1 MAAAPKML
9 ERRMVFGTREDV
21 KDGLHYLDENNIVWV
36 AGKSL
41 VVLDTQLGTQQLI
54 PCSPTCD
61 AVTTMALSS
70 NRRTLAVA
78 ESGKTAAIVIYLFDP
93 SSSPKLKRR
102 KVLQLPDLGS
112 GEYVS
117 LCFSHDG
124 RQLAALGGHPEWK
137 LVYWNVEKMKMIASS
152 LVLDNPFEIKDTRF
166 LHQCSVSPN
175 SSNLLCVSG
184 KSMVKFFEMIDG
196 HLFPAP
202 GGLSEER
209 TNYLS
214 HVWFPSDE
222 NRMIV
227 STANGD
233 LLLLENKEYLYPLP
247 LSPSDGLS
255 INSLIAYTKGFVCGG
270 DMGLITIFERTDNKE
285 MYRKVRTFRFNTDG
299 ESGDGGGATTQI
311 VSEVPTILS
320 FSLTPAPAEE
330 YLAFLTSTKQIYCL
344 NLPNADFTKAEDM
357 VFQPVGQPFHSGPIT
372 GVDTCAQ
379 RPLIVTA
386 GKDRWI
392 FLWNSITNTV
402 EMRKKFRSEILSIAI
417 HPSGLHLL
425 VGFGDGLKLMNI
437 YDKDLCEYKNI
448 GIRSCSACCF
458 SNGGQ
463 FFAAM
468 HSTTIHVY
476 YTYTC
481 ELLGHLRGHNG
492 KVKSM
497 QFVPPSDTRLVST
510 GTDGAVCEFN
520 LCDFH
525 KISDHAIKAVTYNC
539 GVSDTHTVWVAGND
553 RKLRQ
558 MDRARMMPQVEYDLS
573 TASMLSIC
581 ISPKMKLLFGGC
593 EDGTIRV
600 FNAYLGERFGDKDTG
615 SNANR
620 NITIETH
627 STHTGSVSKLALTYD
642 EGMLISVG
650 EDGVVV
656 FWDVVAPHRGPRK
669 EMEYSNELLMD
680 RKELESVSRLVVTLG
695 NQVSDLRQRMI
706 QQQRKRE
713 RLHEEQMAKLERE
726 FGEEKSKQKHQID
739 TLEAEKNEQAIRFTE
754 LMAELDKKGHHV
766 MEQTN
771 EDYTSKIESLRE
783 RADQL
788 RRLIDERRAE
798 YNQMANELRRQAGL
812 DRETERERQQR
823 ILQGMDG
830 EHRALL
836 EDKERDDHET
846 AQMSKLIEED
856 NDVEIIKQRENFE
869 KHRREQEE
877 ELAALQATN
886 NAMLSK
892 ENLNKADLEA
902 KMADVNEKLRQ
913 QQTLESQIEAARRD
927 IDALTNE
934 LKERGETIS
943 EKDRRITDLRKKNQE
958 LEKFKFVLEYKIKE
972 LKAQIDPRDEEI
984 RAAKEK
990 LTNMET
996 EAEQYQHSNE
1006 NLVLQI
1012 RSLQQKRSGQQKELD
1027 SLQAQ
1032 MKEAEEFQSRLW
1044 TELSDVYRVV
1054 DNPRKLKAM
1063 SKALFDKYA
1072 SAKPPRIT
1080 PPALSTKTATDEV
1093 REYNRERDY
1102 LERNLAGLKR
1112 KVTKDAENSRSDR
1125 SRIISEH
1132 IILVK
1137 EVNDLRKEA
1146 RILAARAN
1154 VIRPTDPQ
1162 GVSPYTEEY
1171 AREMEVQQ
1179 GEINRL
1185 RVLAGRLE
1193 EEMRQKGL
1201 PLPTSEATHAGSAD
1215 GTPAP

>member
-1 MAAAPKML
+1 ML
-9 ERRMVFGTREDV
+9 ERRMVFGAREDV
-21 KDGLHYLDENNIVWV
+21 KDGLHYLDENNAVWV

-41 VVLDTQLGTQQLI
+41 VILDTQLGTQQLI
-54 PCSPTCD
+54 PCSPTCE

-70 NRRTLAVA
+70 NRRILAVA
-78 ESGKTAAIVIYLFDP
+78 ESGKSAAIVIYLFDAAAN
-93 SSSPKLKRR
+93 PKLKRR

-137 LVYWNVEKMKMIASS
+137 LIYWNVEKMKMIASS
-152 LVLDNPFEIKDTRF
+152 LVMENPFDVKDSKF
-166 LHQCSVSPN
+166 LNQCSVAPN
-175 SSNLLCVSG
+175 DANVLCVSG
-184 KSMVKFFEMIDG
+184 KSTVKFFEMIEG
-196 HLFPAP
+196 HLFPSQ
-202 GGLSEER
+202 GGLNDER

-214 HVWFPSDE
+214 HVWLPSDE

-285 MYRKVRTFRFNTDG
+285 MYRKVRTFRFNMDDSNTDP
-299 ESGDGGGATTQI
+299 SGASTQSVTEI
-311 VSEVPTILS
+311 PTILC

-357 VFQPVGQPFHSGPIT
+357 VFQPVGQPFHSGMIT

-386 GKDRWI
+386 GKDRCI

-402 EMRKKFRSEILSIAI
+402 EMRKKFRSEILSVAI

-425 VGFGDGLKLMNI
+425 VGFADGLKLMNI

-476 YTYTC
+476 FTYTC

-497 QFVPPSDTRLVST
+497 QFVPPSDTRLIST

-525 KISDHAIKAVTYNC
+525 KLSDHTIKAVTYNY
-539 GVSDTHTVWVAGND
+539 GVADIHTVWAAGND

-558 MDRARMMPQVEYDLS
+558 MDRTRMSPLCEYDLFS
-573 TASMLSIC
+573 ASMLC
-581 ISPKMKLLFGGC
+581 MAISTKMKLLFGGC

-600 FNAYLGERFGDKDTG
+600 FNTYLGERLGDKDTG
-615 SNANR
+615 NSQR

-627 STHTGSVSKLALTYD
+627 STHTGCVTRLTLTYD
-642 EGMLISVG
+642 EGMLVSVG

-656 FWDVVAPHRGPRK
+656 FWDVVAPHRGTK
-669 EMEYSNELLMD
+669 DMEYSSELLMD
-680 RKELESVSRLVVTLG
+680 RKDLESVSRLVVTLS
-695 NQVSDLRQRMI
+695 NQVSDLRQRMMN
-706 QQQRKRE
+706 QQRKIE

-726 FGEEKSKQKHQID
+726 FGDEKSKQKVEID

-754 LMAELDKKGHHV
+754 LMSELDKKSHQV
-766 MEQTN
+766 MQQTN
-771 EDYTSKIESLRE
+771 EDYTSKIESLKE

-788 RRLIDERRAE
+788 RRLIDERRE
-798 YNQMANELRRQAGL
+798 EFNQQADEVRRTAHL
-812 DRETERERQQR
+812 ERERERAHQQEV
-823 ILQGMDG
+823 LHGMEE
-830 EHRALL
+830 EHHMLL
-836 EDKERDDHET
+836 AGKEKNDAET
-846 AQMSKLIEED
+846 VLMTRLIEED

-869 KHRREQEE
+869 KRRREQEE
-877 ELAALQATN
+877 ELAALQALN
-886 NAMLSK
+886 HSMLSN
-892 ENLNKADLEA
+892 ENLNRADLEA
-902 KMADVNEKLRQ
+902 KMADVTEKLRQ
-913 QQTLESQIEAARRD
+913 QQTLEAQIEAARRD

-943 EKDRRITDLRKKNQE
+943 EKDRRIADLKKKNQE

-984 RAAKEK
+984 RSAKEK
-990 LTNMET
+990 LTNMES

-1012 RSLQQKRSGQQKELD
+1012 RSLQQKRAGQQKELD
-1027 SLQAQ
+1027 ALQHQ

-1044 TELSDVYRVV
+1044 TELSDTHLCI
-1054 DNPRKLKAM
+1054 DNPRKLKEMA
-1063 SKALFDKYA
+1063 KALFDKYA

-1080 PPALSTKTATDEV
+1080 PAALTSKAAADEV
-1093 REYNRERDY
+1093 REYHRERDY

-1125 SRIISEH
+1125 SRIISEN

-1137 EVNDLRKEA
+1137 EINDLRKEA
-1146 RILAARAN
+1146 RTLAERAN
-1154 VIRPTDPQ
+1154 VVRPTDPQ

-1171 AREMEVQQ
+1171 NREIAIQQAEISRLKTLAAQMEA
-1179 GEINRL
+1179 EL
-1185 RVLAGRLE
+1185 KA
-1193 EEMRQKGL
+1193 KGL
-1201 PLPTSEATHAGSAD
+1201 QLPTPEAK
-1215 GTPAP
+1215 PA

>member
-1 MAAAPKML
+1 MAAPKMI
-9 ERRMVFGTREDV
+9 ERRMVFGTRENV

-41 VVLDTQLGTQQLI
+41 VVLDTQLGTQELI
-54 PCSPTCD
+54 PCSPSCES
-61 AVTTMALSS
+61 VTAMALSF
-70 NRRTLAVA
+70 NRRILAVA
-78 ESGKTAAIVIYLFDP
+78 ESGKSAAIVIYLFDP
-93 SSSPKLKRR
+93 SVTPKLKRR

-112 GEYVS
+112 CEYVS
-117 LCFSHDG
+117 LSFSRDG

-137 LVYWNVEKMKMIASS
+137 LLYWNVEKMKIIASS
-152 LVLDNPFEIKDTRF
+152 LVIDSPIDSKDSRF
-166 LHQCSVSPN
+166 LNQCSVSPK

-184 KSMVKFFEMIDG
+184 QRIVKFFEIIEG
-196 HLFPAP
+196 HMFPAP
-202 GGLSEER
+202 GGLFDEQV
-209 TNYLS
+209 NYLA
-214 HVWFPSDE
+214 HTWIQSDE
-222 NRMIV
+222 NHMIV
-227 STANGD
+227 STGNGD
-233 LLLLENKEYLYPLP
+233 LLLLENKKFLYPLP

-255 INSLIAYTKGFVCGG
+255 INSLISYTKGFVCGG

-285 MYRKVRTFRFNTDG
+285 MYRKVRTFRFSSDP
-299 ESGDGGGATTQI
+299 ESEKAEAITQM
-311 VSEVPTILS
+311 VSEIPTILS

-357 VFQPVGQPFHSGPIT
+357 VFQPVGQPFHSGAIT
-372 GVDTCAQ
+372 SVDTCSQ

-386 GKDRWI
+386 GRDRCI
-392 FLWNSITNTV
+392 FLWNSITNSV
-402 EMRKKFRSEILSIAI
+402 EMRKKFRSEILSVAI

-425 VGFGDGLKLMNI
+425 VGFADGLKLMNI
-437 YDKDLCEYKNI
+437 CDKELREYKAI
-448 GIRSCSACCF
+448 GIRSCCTCCF

-481 ELLGHLRGHNG
+481 ELLGHLRGHIG
-492 KVKSM
+492 KVRSI
-497 QFVPPSDTRLVST
+497 QFVPPSDTRLVSV

-525 KISDHAIKAVTYNC
+525 KVADNIIKSITYNC
-539 GVSDTHTVWVAGND
+539 AVSDTQTVWAAGND

-558 MDRARMMPQVEYDLS
+558 LERARMIPQAEYDLS
-573 TASMLSIC
+573 TASILSLSI
-581 ISPKMKLLFGGC
+581 SQKMKLLFGGC

-600 FNAYLGERFGDKDTG
+600 FNSYLGERLGDKAPT
-615 SNANR
+615 SSAQR

-627 STHTGSVSKLALTYD
+627 STHAGSVTRVTLTYD
-642 EGMLISVG
+642 EGMLVSVG
-650 EDGVVV
+650 EDGLVV
-656 FWDVVAPHRGPRK
+656 FWDVVAPHRGARK

-680 RKELESVSRLVVTLG
+680 RKELESVSKLVVTLG
-695 NQVSDLRQRMI
+695 TQVSDLRQRMI

-713 RLHEEQMAKLERE
+713 QLHEEQMAKLERE
-726 FGEEKSKQKHQID
+726 FGDEIAKQKAQID
-739 TLEAEKNEQAIRFTE
+739 ALEAEKNEQAIRFTE
-754 LMAELDKKGHHV
+754 LMAELEKKGQNV
-766 MEQTN
+766 IEQTN

-788 RRLIDERRAE
+788 RRLTEDRRSQF
-798 YNQMANELRRQAGL
+798 NKQANEVRLLA
-812 DRETERERQQR
+812 DKEKEAEKERQR
-823 ILQGMDG
+823 AILHEMDDV
-830 EHRALL
+830 HRTLL
-836 EDKERDDHET
+836 ESKEQNDLKT
-846 AQMSKLIEED
+846 AQMAKLIEED
-856 NDVEIIKQRENFE
+856 NDVEIIKQRETFE

-902 KMADVNEKLRQ
+902 KMADVTEKLRQ
-913 QQTLESQIEAARRD
+913 QQALESHIEAARRD
-927 IDALTNE
+927 IDALANE

-943 EKDRRITDLRKKNQE
+943 EKDRRIADLKKKNQE

-984 RAAKEK
+984 RLAKEK
-990 LTNMET
+990 LTNME
-996 EAEQYQHSNE
+996 AEGEKYQHSNE

-1027 SLQAQ
+1027 GLIAQ
-1032 MKEAEEFQSRLW
+1032 MKEAEEFQARLW
-1044 TELSDVYRVV
+1044 TELSDVYNKI
-1054 DNPRKLKAM
+1054 DNPRKLKEI

-1072 SAKPPRIT
+1072 SAKPPRIS
-1080 PPALSTKTATDEV
+1080 PLALSTKTATDEV

-1102 LERNLAGLKR
+1102 LERNLAGLKH

-1137 EVNDLRKEA
+1137 EVNELRKEA
-1146 RILAARAN
+1146 RVLATRAN

-1171 AREMEVQQ
+1171 AREV
-1179 GEINRL
+1179 EIQLSEILRL
-1185 RVLAGRLE
+1185 RSMTARLE
-1193 EEMRQKGL
+1193 AQIKKKGL
-1201 PLPTSEATHAGSAD
+1201 KLPTASKGQYS
-1215 GTPAP
+1215 TPLGA

>member
-1 MAAAPKML
+1 MAAPKML
-9 ERRMVFGTREDV
+9 ERRMVFGVREDV

-41 VVLDTQLGTQQLI
+41 VVLDTQLGTQQLM

-78 ESGKTAAIVIYLFDP
+78 ESGKIAAIVIYLFDATAF
-93 SSSPKLKRR
+93 PKLRRR
-102 KVLQLPDLGS
+102 KVLQLADLGS
-112 GEYVS
+112 TEYVS
-117 LCFSHDG
+117 LSFSHDG

-152 LVLDNPFEIKDTRF
+152 LVLDKPFDIKETRF

-175 SSNLLCVSG
+175 CSNLLCVSG
-184 KSMVKFFEMIDG
+184 QSMVKFFEMVEG
-196 HLFPAP
+196 HLFPTT
-202 GGLSEER
+202 GGLSDER
-209 TNYLS
+209 TNYLA
-214 HVWFPSDE
+214 HTWIPSEE

-255 INSLIAYTKGFVCGG
+255 INALISYTKGFVCGG
-270 DMGLITIFERTDNKE
+270 DLGLITIFERTDNKE
-285 MYRKVRTFRFNTDG
+285 MYRKVRTFRFSSDNDSDS
-299 ESGDGGGATTQI
+299 SGGSTQI
-311 VSEVPTILS
+311 ASELPTILG
-320 FSLTPAPAEE
+320 FTLTPAPAEE
-330 YLAFLTSTKQIYCL
+330 YLAFLTTTKQIYCL
-344 NLPNADFTKAEDM
+344 NLPNADFTKAEEM

-379 RPLIVTA
+379 RPLIVTT
-386 GKDRWI
+386 GRDRCI

-402 EMRKKFRSEILSIAI
+402 EMKKKFRSEILSVAI

-425 VGFGDGLKLMNI
+425 VGFSDSLKLMNI
-437 YDKDLCEYKNI
+437 YDKDLCEFKSI

-492 KVKSM
+492 KVKSI

-525 KISDHAIKAVTYNC
+525 KVSDHAIKSVTYNC
-539 GVSDTHTVWVAGND
+539 GVSDVHTVWVAGND

-558 MDRARMMPQVEYDLS
+558 LDRSRMVPVVEYDLS
-573 TASMLSIC
+573 NASMLSMC
-581 ISPKMKLLFGGC
+581 ISPKMKLLIGGC
-593 EDGTIRV
+593 EDGTVRV
-600 FNAYLGERFGDKDTG
+600 FNAYLGERLGDKDTG
-615 SNANR
+615 SSAQK

-627 STHTGSVSKLALTYD
+627 STHTGNVTRLAFTYD

-656 FWDVVAPHRGPRK
+656 FWDVVAPHRGTRK
-669 EMEYSNELLMD
+669 ELEYSHELLMD
-680 RKELESVSRLVVTLG
+680 RKELDSLSFQIVTLG
-695 NQVSDLRQRMI
+695 NQVNELRQRMV

-713 RLHEEQMAKLERE
+713 RLYEEQMAKLERE
-726 FGEEKSKQKHQID
+726 FGEEKAKQKCQID
-739 TLEAEKNEQAIRFTE
+739 ALEAEKNEQAIRFTE
-754 LMAELDKKGHHV
+754 LIAELVQKGLNV
-766 MEQTN
+766 IEQTN

-783 RADQL
+783 RSDQL
-788 RRLIDERRAE
+788 GRLIEERRAD
-798 YNQMANELRRQAGL
+798 YNQKANELRNRSVMNLENEKNRQ
-812 DRETERERQQR
+812 RS
-823 ILQGMDG
+823 ILQGVDDQ
-830 EHRALL
+830 HAALL
-836 EDKERDDHET
+836 ETKEQNDAET
-846 AQMSKLIEED
+846 TLMARLIEED
-856 NDVEIIKQRENFE
+856 TDVENIKQRENFE

-877 ELAALQATN
+877 ELASLQANN

-902 KMADVNEKLRQ
+902 KMADVNDKLRQ
-913 QQTLESQIEAARRD
+913 QQTLETQIEAARRD

-934 LKERGETIS
+934 LKERGETIA

-984 RAAKEK
+984 RSAKEK
-990 LTNMET
+990 LTNMES
-996 EAEQYQHSNE
+996 EAEQYLHSNE

-1027 SLQAQ
+1027 TLVAQ
-1032 MKEAEEFQSRLW
+1032 MKDAEEFQARLW
-1044 TELSDVYRVV
+1044 TELSDVHQMLE
-1054 DNPRKLKAM
+1054 NPRKLKEMA
-1063 SKALFDKYA
+1063 KALLDKYA
-1072 SAKPPRIT
+1072 SAKPPRLT
-1080 PPALSTKTATDEV
+1080 PPALSTKTAADEV
-1093 REYNRERDY
+1093 RDYSRQRDY

-1137 EVNDLRKEA
+1137 EVNELRKEA
-1146 RILAARAN
+1146 RVLATRAK

-1162 GVSPYTEEY
+1162 GISPYTEDY
-1171 AREMEVQQ
+1171 VRQI
-1179 GEINRL
+1179 EIQRSDIGRL
-1185 RVLAGRLE
+1185 RSLATSLE
-1193 EEMRQKGL
+1193 QELQEKGIS
-1201 PLPTSEATHAGSAD
+1201 LPTSDSRV
-1215 GTPAP
+1215 

>member
-1 MAAAPKML
+1 MSAQAPKML

-61 AVTTMALSS
+61 AVTTMTVSP

-93 SSSPKLKRR
+93 NAAPKLKRR

-112 GEYVS
+112 CEYVS
-117 LCFSHDG
+117 LSFSHDG

-137 LVYWNVEKMKMIASS
+137 LVYWNVEKMKMTASS
-152 LVLDNPFEIKDTRF
+152 LVIDNPFDIKDPKY
-166 LHQCSVSPN
+166 LNQCSVSPN
-175 SSNLLCVSG
+175 SPNLLCVSG
-184 KSMVKFFEMIDG
+184 KSLVKFFEMIEG
-196 HLFPAP
+196 HMFPAT
-202 GGLSEER
+202 GGMTEER
-209 TNYLS
+209 TNYLA
-214 HVWFPSDE
+214 HVWIPSDE

-233 LLLLENKEYLYPLP
+233 LLLLENKEFLYPLP

-255 INSLIAYTKGFVCGG
+255 INSLISYTKGFVCGG

-285 MYRKVRTFRFNTDG
+285 MYRKVRTFRFNTDAD
-299 ESGDGGGATTQI
+299 SSDTSQTAQNT
-311 VSEVPTILS
+311 SEVPTILT

-344 NLPNADFTKAEDM
+344 NLPNADFTKAEEM

-425 VGFGDGLKLMNI
+425 VGFADGLKLMNI
-437 YDKDLCEYKNI
+437 YDKDLCEFKNI

-497 QFVPPSDTRLVST
+497 HFVPPSDTRLVST

-525 KISDHAIKAVTYNC
+525 KVNDHAIKSVTYNC
-539 GVSDTHTVWVAGND
+539 GVSDAHTVWVAGND

-558 MDRARMMPQVEYDLS
+558 MDRSRMVPQCEYDLS
-573 TASMLSIC
+573 TASMLSMS
-581 ISPKMKLLFGGC
+581 ISQKMKLLFGGC

-600 FNAYLGERFGDKDTG
+600 FNTYLGERLGDKDTG
-615 SNANR
+615 SSNQR

-627 STHTGSVSKLALTYD
+627 STHTGCVTRLALTYD
-642 EGMLISVG
+642 EGMLVSVG

-680 RKELESVSRLVVTLG
+680 RKELESVSRLVVTLST
-695 NQVSDLRQRMI
+695 QVSDLRQRMI

-713 RLHEEQMAKLERE
+713 RLHQEQMAKLERE
-726 FGEEKSKQKHQID
+726 FGEEKSRQKSQID

-754 LMAELDKKGHHV
+754 LMAELDKKGHNV
-766 MEQTN
+766 IEQTN
-771 EDYTSKIESLRE
+771 EDYTSKIESLKE

-788 RRLIDERRAE
+788 RRLIDERRGE
-798 YNQMANELRRQAGL
+798 YNQNANELRRQAGIA
-812 DRETERERQQR
+812 REMEKERQQR
-823 ILQGMDG
+823 ILQGVDD
-830 EHRALL
+830 EHRALVA
-836 EDKERDDHET
+836 DKERDDVDT

-869 KHRREQEE
+869 KRRREQEE
-877 ELAALQATN
+877 ELAALQSTN

-902 KMADVNEKLRQ
+902 KMADVTEKLRQ

-943 EKDRRITDLRKKNQE
+943 EKDRRITDLKKKNQE

-1027 SLQAQ
+1027 ALQVQ
-1032 MKEAEEFQSRLW
+1032 MKEGEEFQSRLW
-1044 TELSDVYRVV
+1044 TELSDVQRVL
-1054 DNPRKLKAM
+1054 DNPRKLKEMA
-1063 SKALFDKYA
+1063 KALFDKYA

-1125 SRIISEH
+1125 SRIISEN

-1137 EVNDLRKEA
+1137 EINDLRKEA

-1162 GVSPYTEEY
+1162 GISPYAEEY
-1171 AREMEVQQ
+1171 SREMEVQRS
-1179 GEINRL
+1179 EIERL
-1185 RVLAGRLE
+1185 RKMAARLE
-1193 EEMRQKGL
+1193 NEMKSKGL
-1201 PLPTSEATHAGSAD
+1201 PLPTSAAEVTPSA
-1215 GTPAP
+1215 